1 MYAIVAYEGLFF
13 AFDAILAV
21 PAQLRF
27 PSTGNWYL
35 ISASICSCPSPFPTG
50 ANTIIRARILS
61 ACSASYA
68 CRLVS
73 NSRASCHLTLE

>member
-50 ANTIIRARILS
+50 ANTIIAQRAT
-61 ACSASYA
+61 
-68 CRLVS
+68 LVDLYLI
-73 NSRASCHLTLE
+73 RELPVT

>member
-1 MYAIVAYEGLFF
+1 MYAIFAYEGLFF
-13 AFDAILAV
+13 AFDTILAV

-35 ISASICSCPSPFPTG
+35 ICASIWSCPSPFPTG